1 MSTVWKTKWGARRVR
16 REPPNIDEALQ
27 AAESLTDNF
36 DAKVEIAATLLGMP
50 VEAVRQQA
58 SKRATMAIKGRPTF
72 VAGRSRAVVVEYK
85 RPRIG
90 LGALGARP
98 PPRR

>member
-27 AAESLTDNF
+27 AAESLTDDF
-36 DAKVEIAATLLGMP
+36 DAKVEIAATLMGLP
-50 VEAVRQQA
+50 VDAVRQQA
-58 SKRATMAIKGRPTF
+58 SKRAAHAIKGRPTL

-85 RPRIG
+85 RPRVG

-98 PPRR
+98 LP

>member
-1 MSTVWKTKWGARRVR
+1 MSSVWKTKWGPRRVR

-27 AAESLTDNF
+27 AAESITDDF
-36 DAKVEIAATLLGMP
+36 DAKVEIAATLLGLP
-50 VEAVRQQA
+50 PDAVRQHA
-58 SKRATMAIKGRPTF
+58 SKRATFSIKGRPSM
-72 VAGRSRAVVVEYK
+72 VAGKTRAVVVEYK

-98 PPRR
+98 SPRR

>member
-27 AAESLTDNF
+27 AAESLTDDF
-36 DAKVEIAATLLGMP
+36 DTKVEIAATLLGMP
-50 VEAVRQQA
+50 VDAVRQQA
-58 SKRATMAIKGRPTF
+58 SKRATLALKGRPTL

-85 RPRIG
+85 RPRVG

-98 PPRR
+98 LPRR